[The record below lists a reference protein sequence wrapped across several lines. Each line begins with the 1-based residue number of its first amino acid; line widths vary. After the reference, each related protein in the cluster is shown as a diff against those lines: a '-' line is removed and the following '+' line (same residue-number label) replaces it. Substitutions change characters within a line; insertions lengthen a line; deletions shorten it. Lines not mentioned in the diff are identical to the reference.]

1 MSDSTLKQIAQLGKL
16 TPPQLEDR
24 WRALFGKAPPAY
36 HRRFLIKRL
45 GYRLQELAHGG
56 LSEEAKAQMAEI
68 AQEAGLD
75 EEASIRGK
83 GGTPRRRQE
92 LPVAGTRLVREWNG
106 RRCEVTVV
114 GGGFEFEGRPYR
126 SLTAITKAIT
136 GTHWNGRAFFGL
148 RPPGNGRNGR

>member
-1 MSDSTLKQIAQLGKL
+1 MSDSTLKQIAQLGRL
-16 TPPQLEDR
+16 SPSQLEDR
-24 WRALFGKAPPAY
+24 WRSLFGKAPPAY

-45 GYRLQELAHGG
+45 AYRVQELVYGG
-56 LSEEAKAQMAEI
+56 LSKEAKARMADI

-75 EEASIRGK
+75 EDASVAGRGGK
-83 GGTPRRRQE
+83 PKRRQE

-114 GGGFEFEGRPYR
+114 AGGFEFEGKPYR

-148 RPPGNGRNGR
+148 RSSRNGGNGR

>member
-1 MSDSTLKQIAQLGKL
+1 MSQSVLKQIAQLGRL
-16 TPPQLEDR
+16 SLPQLEER
-24 WRALFGKAPPAY
+24 WRSLFGKAPPAY

-45 GYRLQELAHGG
+45 AYRIQELVYGG
-56 LSEEAKAQMAEI
+56 LSEEAKARMADI

-75 EEASIRGK
+75 EDASITGRGGRPK
-83 GGTPRRRQE
+83 RKQE

-106 RRCEVTVV
+106 GRYEVTVAA
-114 GGGFEFEGRPYR
+114 GGFEFEGKPYR